1 MKGNR
6 KTQKSYFISIE
17 GETEKWY
24 FEHLEKLINACET
37 RKQDVKFKIVIE
49 KRLGF
54 ASRQSSV
61 IYPMDCFHIF
71 DFEGTSENDNKNFE
85 TLLRRL

>member
-6 KTQKSYFISIE
+6 KTQKSYFISVE

-49 KRLGF
+49 KKIRF
-54 ASRQSSV
+54 
-61 IYPMDCFHIF
+61 CFSTIF
-71 DFEGTSENDNKNFE
+71 SNISNGLFSYIRF
-85 TLLRRL
+85 